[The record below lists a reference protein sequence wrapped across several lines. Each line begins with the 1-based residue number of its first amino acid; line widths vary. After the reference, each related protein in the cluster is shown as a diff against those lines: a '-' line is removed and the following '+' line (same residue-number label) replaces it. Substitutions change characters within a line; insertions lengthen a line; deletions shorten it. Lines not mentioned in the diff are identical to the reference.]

1 MNAKPKIT
9 LYNKELFEKKI
20 IEVFDPIHNQR
31 YWFVR
36 CKTGQEFTEIL
47 TKIIPG
53 YQDMVL
59 ETDNEESVDGECID
73 LIIDKKLVV
82 ILWCDLLDVDAL
94 SHECLHA
101 VLFSARSRGIS
112 LTDDESLCY
121 MLGYLVKE
129 ILKSANVSLR
139 KGKKPKE
146 VKPSLE
152 FNPEVKLNVDPPKA

>member
-1 MNAKPKIT
+1 MD
-9 LYNKELFEKKI
+9 LFEKKI
-20 IEVFDPIHNQR
+20 IEVYDPVHNQK

-36 CKTGQEFTEIL
+36 CKNSEEFTDIL

-59 ETDNEESVDGECID
+59 QESDEEDRGGECLD
-73 LIIDKKLVV
+73 LVLDGKLV
-82 ILWCDLLDVDAL
+82 IIFWCDLLDANAV

-121 MLGYLVKE
+121 MLGFLVE
-129 ILKSANVSLR
+129 GILTGANVSLR
-139 KGKKPKE
+139 KGRKPKE
-146 VKPSLE
+146 VTLQPIKHLE
-152 FNPEVKLNVDPPKA
+152 IKPEVKLDGNPPK